1 MTNMETQINQP
12 SGFSKSVSQMS
23 RNVQNMDQEIKTFKS
38 KICEYDNSVQFYNDI
53 CDTIINSNTEIKD
66 RLTSVEQ
73 DEVKNDEKLIDLQWR
88 SMRENLIFSGIP
100 ESELSR
106 DKY

>member
-1 MTNMETQINQP
+1 MTNMETQINQL
-12 SGFSKSVSQMS
+12 SGLSKSVSQMS

-38 KICEYDNSVQFYNDI
+38 KICEYDESVQFYNDI
-53 CDTIINSNTEIKD
+53 CDTIINSNAEIKD